1 MTKKNLLLSNCIVL
15 LFCAFSVNAQYNKN
29 NIIID
34 ADTDNEV
41 DDLFAISRA
50 LLEPSWNITAL
61 NATQWQSSQ
70 WAAAQSMENGY
81 RLNQA
86 LATLT
91 EKNVLQRRGG
101 EGRMYDWG
109 DQARHSAAAY
119 EIIKQAKQLPE
130 GKQLTVVALGALTN
144 VASAI
149 FIDPSIEKK
158 LNLYW
163 LGTTYDFEKQII
175 GITDFNAMMDIQALF
190 ILLKSSVKMHIIPVS
205 EANKFTFNYD
215 DANAKLRNKHKLGDM
230 LMNRWVDHSDAGKNQ
245 RVLWDLA
252 LIEAMI
258 HPEMATEVEV
268 MLSPEFGGRK
278 VFYYKNINAMA
289 MKSDFYQTM
298 STFFAKR

>member
-1 MTKKNLLLSNCIVL
+1 MANKRYPLLLFV
-15 LFCAFSVNAQYNKN
+15 FCFVTFSATAQYNKKH
-29 NIIID
+29 IILD

-50 LLEPSWNITAL
+50 LLESSWSITAL

-86 LATLT
+86 IATHIGA
-91 EKNVLQRRGG
+91 KVLQRRGG

-109 DQARHSAAAY
+109 DKARHSAAAY
-119 EIIKQAKQLPE
+119 EIIKQAKAMPE
-130 GKQLTVVALGALTN
+130 GQQLTVVALGALTN

-149 FIDPSIEKK
+149 FIDPTIEGK

-163 LGTTYDFEKQII
+163 LGTSYDFENQLL
-175 GITDFNAMMDIQALF
+175 GITDFNCMMDIQALF
-190 ILLKSSVKMHIIPVS
+190 IMLKSSVNMHIIPVS
-205 EANKFTFNYD
+205 EANRFTFNYD
-215 DANAKLRNKHKLGDM
+215 ETNDKLRGKHKLGDM
-230 LMNRWVDHSDAGKNQ
+230 LMNRWVDHSDGGKNQ

-258 HPEMATEVEV
+258 HPEYVTEVPV
-268 MLSPEFGGRK
+268 KLSPEFGNRT
-278 VFYYKNINAMA
+278 VNFYKDINAEA
-289 MKSDFYQTM
+289 MKKDFHQIM
-298 STFFAKR
+298 NNFFEEQ

>member
-1 MTKKNLLLSNCIVL
+1 MNKKRYVLFL
-15 LFCAFSVNAQYNKN
+15 LFIFFGTFSASAQYNKN
-29 NIIID
+29 HIIID

-50 LLEPSWNITAL
+50 LLEPTWNITAL

-130 GKQLTVVALGALTN
+130 GRQLTVVALGALTN

-149 FIDPSIEKK
+149 FIDPSIESK
-158 LNLYW
+158 LDLYW
-163 LGTTYDFEKQII
+163 LGTSYDFEKQLL
-175 GITDFNAMMDIQALF
+175 GITDFNCMMDIQALF
-190 ILLKSSVKMHIIPVS
+190 IMLKSPVKMHIIPVS
-205 EANKFTFNYD
+205 EANKFTFKYD
-215 DANAKLRNKHKLGDM
+215 ETNAKLRGKHKLGDM
-230 LMNRWVDHSDAGKNQ
+230 LMDRWVNHSDGGKNE

-268 MLSPEFGGRK
+268 NLSPEFGGRT
-278 VFYYKNINAMA
+278 VGYYKNIDAEAMR
-289 MKSDFYQTM
+289 KDFFVVM
-298 STFFAKR
+298 NKFFAGR